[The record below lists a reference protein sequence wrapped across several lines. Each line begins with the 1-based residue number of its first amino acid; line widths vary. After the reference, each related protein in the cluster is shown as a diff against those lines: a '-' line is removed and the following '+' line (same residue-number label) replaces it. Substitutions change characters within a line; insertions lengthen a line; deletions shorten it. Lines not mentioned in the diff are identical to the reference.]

1 MRALCT
7 YKLAHKT
14 GVAGRGWEPRQ
25 QEEGSPPGPSP
36 SSLEE
41 AEARLGEEERCP
53 GYLPIRRPESGSGPR
68 PVTAATH
75 ASQVRKACASGVL
88 GESQRPPRCRHAL
101 SQTAAPPARRV
112 LTFLQALQLFHGRP
126 ARKLGLRSHRFRPQ
140 PTTRQQSVSHF
151 KFRRAASGPSNVMR
165 QLLLIG

>member
-1 MRALCT
+1 MQIKNMRPLCT
-7 YKLAHKT
+7 NKLAHKT

-25 QEEGSPPGPSP
+25 QEEGSPPGPRP

-75 ASQVRKACASGVL
+75 ASQVRKACASGAL
-88 GESQRPPRCRHAL
+88 GVPPTPALPTRSVADSGSSRTAGAHLSPGAPALPRPP
-101 SQTAAPPARRV
+101 SQEARAPAPSLPTPAHHPPAIRQPFQISAGG
-112 LTFLQALQLFHGRP
+112 LP
-126 ARKLGLRSHRFRPQ
+126 AQ
-140 PTTRQQSVSHF
+140 
-151 KFRRAASGPSNVMR
+151 
-165 QLLLIG
+165 